1 MGKLV
6 LVLGGARSGKSTYAE
21 RRAEQSGGAVL
32 YVATS
37 EPGDA
42 EMADRIAHHQAGRP
56 ADWATVESARGV
68 AEAIRAAGSDAP
80 AVIVDCLTLL
90 AANWLVA
97 ETGEYA
103 DPFDAPEHDPF
114 DPAIEAALV
123 REVEALADLA
133 AERDGEMI
141 VVSNEVGL
149 GVVPPYELGRA
160 YRDVLGRAN
169 QVMAARADEVLLL
182 VAGIPMTVKGP
193 A

>member
-21 RRAEQSGGAVL
+21 RRAVQNGGAVL

-37 EPGDA
+37 EAGDD
-42 EMADRIAHHQAGRP
+42 EMADRIAHHQADRP
-56 ADWATVESARGV
+56 AEWGTVEAPRGV
-68 AEAIRAAGSDAP
+68 AEAIRAADDDAP
-80 AVIVDCLTLL
+80 TVIVDCLTLL
-90 AANWLVA
+90 ATNGLVA

-103 DPFDAPEHDPF
+103 DPFDAPERDPF

-123 REVEALADLA
+123 RDVEALADLA

-141 VVSNEVGL
+141 VVSNEVGR

-169 QVMAARADEVLLL
+169 QVLAARADEVLLL